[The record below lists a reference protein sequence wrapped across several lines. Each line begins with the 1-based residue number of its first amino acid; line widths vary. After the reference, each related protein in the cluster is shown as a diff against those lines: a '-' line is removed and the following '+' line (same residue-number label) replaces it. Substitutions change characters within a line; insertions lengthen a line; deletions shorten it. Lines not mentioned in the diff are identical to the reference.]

1 MHRII
6 TIVLMLI
13 TFLNVN
19 AQTKEIEKRVNDIY
33 NHVFTEMV
41 EHWSDSNNRPTSCY
55 FDSLYFS
62 KELLLL
68 DNMIGD
74 LENLLQEPIIHDSD
88 HWICA
93 QDWCK
98 DLSGKVISV
107 EMINEKKATVVV
119 NIHNCENDY
128 KQILTV
134 VYERNN
140 WFIDDMYNNKMRKD
154 ILYWLDYYKEEGLIQ
169 LSRE

>member
-1 MHRII
+1 M
-6 TIVLMLI
+6 
-13 TFLNVN
+13 
-19 AQTKEIEKRVNDIY
+19 
-33 NHVFTEMV
+33 
-41 EHWSDSNNRPTSCY
+41 
-55 FDSLYFS
+55 
-62 KELLLL
+62 
-68 DNMIGD
+68 
-74 LENLLQEPIIHDSD
+74 LQEPIIHDSD

-154 ILYWLDYYKEEGLIQ
+154 ILYWLDYYKEESILN
-169 LSRE
+169 